1 MKQLLFSLVIFSVL
15 LVIGC
20 EENLVNEPADA
31 LLKQKDNLP
40 STRTIILNY
49 ELQDPSYGYSRLS
62 GRVSY
67 VHQIINRAMNP
78 LGLYEISLHIEMN
91 SELND
96 LLGMVHLEWQIHGRS
111 DDIVYVSE
119 DGILLIEKTYQITN
133 RSDVVL
139 FVQYLVTTNGVG
151 ISNVGFTPLIK

>member
-15 LVIGC
+15 LAIGC

-40 STRTIILNY
+40 SARTIILNY

-67 VHQIINRAMNP
+67 VHKIINRAMNP
-78 LGLYEISLHIEMN
+78 VGLNEISLHIEMN
-91 SELND
+91 SELDD
-96 LLGMVHLEWQIHGRS
+96 LLGMVHLEWTAQGRS

-119 DGILLIEKTYQITN
+119 EGILLFEKSYQISN
-133 RSDVVL
+133 RNDVVL
-139 FVQYLVTTNGVG
+139 LVQYLVTTNGVG
-151 ISNVGFTPLIK
+151 ISSVSLAPVIK

>member
-1 MKQLLFSLVIFSVL
+1 MKKLLFSLVVFSVL
-15 LVIGC
+15 FVLGC
-20 EENLVNEPADA
+20 EENLINEPADA
-31 LLKQKDNLP
+31 LLKQKDNLA
-40 STRTIILNY
+40 SGRTIILNY

-62 GRVSY
+62 GSVSY

-78 LGLYEISLHIEMN
+78 MGLYEISLHIEMN
-91 SELND
+91 SELYD
-96 LLGMVHLEWQIHGRS
+96 LLGMMHLEWQIHGRS

-139 FVQYLVTTNGVG
+139 IVQYLVTTNGVG
-151 ISNVGFTPLIK
+151 ISNVSLVPLEM

>member
-31 LLKQKDNLP
+31 LLKQKDNP
-40 STRTIILNY
+40 PPTRTIILNY

-67 VHQIINRAMNP
+67 VHKIINRAMNP
-78 LGLYEISLHIEMN
+78 VGLNEISLHIEMN
-91 SELND
+91 SELDD

-139 FVQYLVTTNGVG
+139 FIQYLVTTNGVG
-151 ISNVGFTPLIK
+151 ISNVSLVPLKK

>member
-20 EENLVNEPADA
+20 EENLVNEPAVA
-31 LLKQKDNLP
+31 LLKQKDNLA
-40 STRTIILNY
+40 SARTIILNY

-67 VHQIINRAMNP
+67 VHKIINRAMNP
-78 LGLYEISLHIEMN
+78 VGLNEISLHIEMN
-91 SELND
+91 SELDD
-96 LLGMVHLEWQIHGRS
+96 LLGMMHLEWVAQGRS

-119 DGILLIEKTYQITN
+119 EGILLFEKSYQISN
-133 RSDVVL
+133 RNDVVL
-139 FVQYLVTTNGVG
+139 LVQYLVTTNGVG
-151 ISNVGFTPLIK
+151 ISNVSLTPQ